1 MFDAEDEHG
10 VRVRWAV
17 PCGCDERLDVCS
29 PGRADHAS
37 PALLLWHGTGC
48 DERDVLEPLARATAA
63 LGVVVFVPD
72 WRSDASDRGRAHLI
86 ASLSYFRDH
95 AIDAG
100 AYPARLAL
108 AGWSRGGT
116 EAAAI
121 ALSPPMVAGWRPS
134 AFACISGSFR
144 EAAAMTGRP
153 PLDDA
158 QEGTVS
164 PVPVWLVHGL
174 RDTTV
179 PVERSRR
186 LAALLG
192 QRGWPVHLEETDT
205 EHAGVVMTEYDPA
218 LCRCRPA
225 TADHAIRAGHR
236 TAENL
241 ALAAQGDG
249 G

>member
-1 MFDAEDEHG
+1 MDVTSG
-10 VRVRWAV
+10 WTCTLPAV
-17 PCGCDERLDVCS
+17 PITRHPRFCS
-29 PGRADHAS
+29 GTVPG
-37 PALLLWHGTGC
+37 
-48 DERDVLEPLARATAA
+48 
-63 LGVVVFVPD
+63 
-72 WRSDASDRGRAHLI
+72 
-86 ASLSYFRDH
+86 
-95 AIDAG
+95 
-100 AYPARLAL
+100 
-108 AGWSRGGT
+108 
-116 EAAAI
+116 
-121 ALSPPMVAGWRPS
+121 
-134 AFACISGSFR
+134 
-144 EAAAMTGRP
+144 AMSVMSSNR
-153 PLDDA
+153 DA